1 MNPTAAYKAKKDAM
15 AAKAGAVIGKKPKSS
30 SRPGKYKHI
39 DFVPPAAVAKAAAR
53 GLAYRRK
60 ATPSNRGGLT
70 PAEAAKEGVGSGV
83 QRAVNLK
90 NRDAVSPKVIKQMR
104 GFLSRS
110 EKSSKIGPDNKGT
123 PWNDK
128 GYVAWLLWG
137 GDPAKAWV
145 GKVTRQMDA
154 ADAKASKKAAPK
166 SR

>member
-60 ATPSNRGGLT
+60 ATPSNRGGF
-70 PAEAAKEGVGSGV
+70 
-83 QRAVNLK
+83 
-90 NRDAVSPKVIKQMR
+90 IKQMR